1 MAHED
6 EPTAGSRGDSEPD
19 LQQPTPGGTGRFWK
33 GFTPVQQLALPLIA
47 LAVAVG
53 VIAGGAGMI
62 GGGSDDEG
70 GGGDGGSDAS
80 PIDERPQRICEDAL
94 LRARRALRRQ
104 ADPIAGLEKRARI
117 LQRAGARMS
126 DISFILGFT
135 LSEQAA
141 ALEALARAYREG
153 ALADVRRAEARLREA
168 SAETASAARSE
179 GADACVR
186 LALVLGGRLRT
197 TPG

>member
-1 MAHED
+1 MAEED
-6 EPTAGSRGDSEPD
+6 EPTTSTGGQPDSEVR
-19 LQQPTPGGTGRFWK
+19 PTPGGTGRFWK

-53 VIAGGAGMI
+53 VIAGSAGLM
-62 GGGSDDEG
+62 GGSDGGDEG
-70 GGGDGGSDAS
+70 GGGVSDPS
-80 PIDERPQRICEDAL
+80 EIDERPQRICEDAL
-94 LRARRALRRQ
+94 DRARRALRRQ
-104 ADPIAGLEKRARI
+104 ADPIAGMAKRARI
-117 LQRAGARMS
+117 LQRAGTRMRDAS
-126 DISFILGFT
+126 SILGFA

-141 ALEALARAYREG
+141 ALEALARAYRAG
-153 ALADVRRAEARLREA
+153 ALVDVRRAEARLRVA

-186 LALVLGGRLRT
+186 LARVLGGRLRT